1 MVKENEFSESDTV
14 RVKHGAFA
22 SFVGKVVKVDNVSG
36 RLTVEGRFEAEPD
49 SDLHSL
55 NVSPSIVEKIARP
68 QI

>member
-36 RLTVEGRFEAEPD
+36 RLTVEGRFEAEPE
-49 SDLHSL
+49 SELHAL
-55 NVSPSIVEKIARP
+55 NVSCSMVEKIGRP
-68 QI
+68 EI